1 MTIALYYRLSLADG
15 DLGKD
20 NKEESNSIENQ
31 RLLLTA
37 FVEAREDLESEI
49 LEYID
54 DGYSGTNFERPSF
67 KEMLEDAKKG
77 RIQVIIVKDFSRLG
91 RDYIGVGDY
100 LEQIFPVLGIRFIA
114 VNSNYDSNNYVGKTM
129 GLEMSISNLVNSLYS
144 KDLSKKYRSAVR
156 TKWKQGQATQGR
168 VPYGYIKSEEK
179 YKWEIDPVASVHVRT
194 IFDMAIRGN
203 TTSDI
208 ARHMNEQGIPTPG
221 MYREQTTGYTQN
233 RRVSDD
239 EWIWDTYT
247 IGTILRNYRYTGAL
261 VQGTTAPIRV
271 GGKSRRNVPVKD
283 QIIVDNVF
291 PPIVSIDEF
300 YMAQGAI
307 RTIKKGTLR
316 QKTGFSLGGKIR
328 CGTCGLSMSYQEG
341 AYSPNIACRHKRK
354 AGNLSK
360 CDATIYPADRIEGIV
375 FHALRSKLELF
386 QNLQPVIKNGVSHK
400 RENGEQ
406 KRLAEEIET
415 LKTRRIHQYE
425 AYAEG
430 VITKDA
436 YLRSKEELS
445 RQIEDNERSLAM
457 LNELV
462 SCEDNLS
469 AQVTDMV
476 AKSGYVSKLT
486 KLTENVAN
494 TFIQSVVIYGPEQ
507 MEITFSFDDLLE
519 KKIAKAQE
527 LSVPERNEGV

>member
-1 MTIALYYRLSLADG
+1 MKIALYYRLSIADG

-20 NKEESNSIENQ
+20 DKEESNSIENQ

-37 FVEAREDLESEI
+37 FVEAREDLEGEI
-49 LEYID
+49 SEYID

-77 RIQVIIVKDFSRLG
+77 RIQVIIVKDLSRLG

-156 TKWKQGQATQGR
+156 TKWKQGLSTQGR
-168 VPYGYIKSEEK
+168 VPYGYIKSNEK

-194 IFDMAIRGN
+194 IFEMAMKGN
-203 TTSDI
+203 NTSDI

-221 MYREQTTGYTQN
+221 MYREQTTGYTQH
-233 RRVSDD
+233 RKVSDE
-239 EWIWDTYT
+239 EWLWDTYT
-247 IGTILRNYRYTGAL
+247 IGTILHNYRYTGAL

-271 GGKSRRNVPVKD
+271 GGKSRRNVPLKD
-283 QIIVDNVF
+283 QVIVDAVF
-291 PPIVSIDEF
+291 PPIVGTDEF
-300 YMAQGAI
+300 HAAQGAI
-307 RTIKKGTLR
+307 RMVKKGTLR

-328 CGTCGLSMSYQEG
+328 CGNCGLSMSYQETE
-341 AYSPNIACRHKRK
+341 YSSNVACRHKRK
-354 AGNLSK
+354 AGSFSK
-360 CDATIYPADRIEGIV
+360 CDDTIYPAERIEGIV
-375 FHALRSKLELF
+375 FHALWSKLELF
-386 QNLQPVIKNGVSHK
+386 QNLYPVIKKGTSHK
-400 RENGEQ
+400 HENDEQ
-406 KRLAEEIET
+406 KHLTAEIET

-430 VITKDA
+430 VITKEA
-436 YLRSKEELS
+436 YLKSKEELTL
-445 RQIEDNERSLAM
+445 QIEDNERKLVM

-462 SCEDNLS
+462 SSEDNIS
-469 AQVTDMV
+469 AQVRDMA
-476 AKSGYVSKLT
+476 AKAEYVFGMKNLT
-486 KLTENVAN
+486 QNVAN
-494 TFIQSVVIYGPEQ
+494 AFIQSVVIHGPEQ
-507 MEITFSFDDLLE
+507 MEITFSFDDLLQKTIE
-519 KKIAKAQE
+519 KAQE
-527 LSVPERNEGV
+527 LSVSER